1 MGKVSVSPRFSHNI
15 ERAKHALNYLLK
27 LDISSLEFMVYFLAS
42 FIIFTSVIYSIYFY
56 TANLSSRT
64 DTADFSA
71 GELDIL
77 EAKIR
82 LSNSISLALSF
93 ILSIEILKIYYI
105 KTYKQLIIVSALVL
119 LKLTVN
125 YFLTLDIN
133 DAQKK
138 SLFYRQFA
146 TKQWF
151 IMFC

>member
-1 MGKVSVSPRFSHNI
+1 MKLENI
-15 ERAKHALNYLLK
+15 KKYMNDVLK
-27 LDISSLEFMVYFLAS
+27 LDINALEFLVYFLSS
-42 FIIFTSVIYSIYFY
+42 FIIFTSVLNAIYYY
-56 TANLSSRT
+56 TLNFAEGT
-64 DTADFSA
+64 DFSA
-71 GELDIL
+71 SEIDIL

-138 SLFYRQFA
+138 RSFYSKFVSHGGNGN
-146 TKQWF
+146 
-151 IMFC
+151 

>member
-1 MGKVSVSPRFSHNI
+1 MKLENI
-15 ERAKHALNYLLK
+15 KKYMNDVLK
-27 LDISSLEFMVYFLAS
+27 LDINALEFLVYFLSS
-42 FIIFTSVIYSIYFY
+42 FIIFTSVLNAIYYY
-56 TANLSSRT
+56 TLNFAEGT
-64 DTADFSA
+64 DFSA
-71 GELDIL
+71 SEIDIL

-105 KTYKQLIIVSALVL
+105 KTYKQLIIVSALVM

-138 SLFYRQFA
+138 RSFYSKFVSHGGN
-146 TKQWF
+146 WN
-151 IMFC
+151 

>member
-1 MGKVSVSPRFSHNI
+1 
-15 ERAKHALNYLLK
+15 LNFA
-27 LDISSLEFMVYFLAS
+27 EG
-42 FIIFTSVIYSIYFY
+42 T
-56 TANLSSRT
+56 
-64 DTADFSA
+64 DFSA
-71 GELDIL
+71 SEIDIL

-138 SLFYRQFA
+138 RSFYSKFVSHGGNGN
-146 TKQWF
+146 
-151 IMFC
+151 

>member
-1 MGKVSVSPRFSHNI
+1 MKLENI
-15 ERAKHALNYLLK
+15 KKYMNDVLK
-27 LDISSLEFMVYFLAS
+27 LDINALEFLVYFLSS
-42 FIIFTSVIYSIYFY
+42 FIIFTSVLNAIYYY
-56 TANLSSRT
+56 TLNFAEGT
-64 DTADFSA
+64 DFSA
-71 GELDIL
+71 SEIDIL

-138 SLFYRQFA
+138 RSFYSKFVSHGGN
-146 TKQWF
+146 
-151 IMFC
+151 

>member
-1 MGKVSVSPRFSHNI
+1 MKLENI
-15 ERAKHALNYLLK
+15 KKYMNDVLK
-27 LDISSLEFMVYFLAS
+27 LDINALEFLVYFLSS
-42 FIIFTSVIYSIYFY
+42 FIIFTSVLNAIYYY
-56 TANLSSRT
+56 TLNFAEGT
-64 DTADFSA
+64 DFSA
-71 GELDIL
+71 SEIDIL

-105 KTYKQLIIVSALVL
+105 KTYKQLIIVSALVM

-138 SLFYRQFA
+138 RSFYSKFVSHGGN
-146 TKQWF
+146 
-151 IMFC
+151 

>member
-1 MGKVSVSPRFSHNI
+1 MNDV
-15 ERAKHALNYLLK
+15 LK
-27 LDISSLEFMVYFLAS
+27 LDINALEFLVYFLSS
-42 FIIFTSVIYSIYFY
+42 FIIFTSVLNAIYYY
-56 TANLSSRT
+56 TLNFAEGT
-64 DTADFSA
+64 DFSA
-71 GELDIL
+71 SEIDIL

-138 SLFYRQFA
+138 RSFYSKFVSHGGNGN
-146 TKQWF
+146 
-151 IMFC
+151 

>member
-1 MGKVSVSPRFSHNI
+1 MGKVSRSTKIIDQV
-15 ERAKHALNYLLK
+15 KHALNYLLK
-27 LDISSLEFMVYFLAS
+27 LDISSLEFIVYFLAS

-56 TANLSSRT
+56 TANLANT
-64 DTADFSA
+64 TTNFSA

-133 DAQKK
+133 DAQRK
-138 SLFYRQFA
+138 SSFYKQFA
-146 TKQWF
+146 AKHK
-151 IMFC
+151 